1 LQKKSDC
8 GSNELFTAKP
18 ILEEEIAEK
27 KGEQLKQYQLYHAFS
42 ILDVNMDGEVNFV
55 EVFVMAVMMIFLG
68 IYIWSTFIFLNQIL
82 LILIGTDT
90 QKSSISMFV
99 SPLAEVSG
107 TLVTIVYSV
116 AFTNKADESATR
128 AVQPE
133 TLSFF
138 DFDKDGKVGLVDS
151 FCCFVGSLH
160 ALVMT
165 ISYLLWMYDRVPV
178 SELVQLVSC
187 SSRLILLFV
196 TKSHLTGPEFYHYKQ
211 KSADSTIKTRF
222 LRVVDINKDG
232 IFQFVDL
239 LAAICII
246 IFCLSASY
254 CWGHFVI
261 FSQIGLSDVNCLI
274 ELTKSFNII
283 LLGTFAA
290 VYLSKRSMSP
300 SLERNLGLFSLIL
313 LVILVRTVAETMM
326 LPGFQTYK
334 FFMKLAKGLV
344 KGITQLMLGMY
355 ILRGNHKSNA
365 ANTAC

>member
-1 LQKKSDC
+1 MAVWHTGQQAQ
-8 GSNELFTAKP
+8 E
-18 ILEEEIAEK
+18 
-27 KGEQLKQYQLYHAFS
+27 
-42 ILDVNMDGEVNFV
+42 
-55 EVFVMAVMMIFLG
+55 EVFVCRKNLIAGQMNC
-68 IYIWSTFIFLNQIL
+68 SPLNQSWKRKL
-82 LILIGTDT
+82 R
-90 QKSSISMFV
+90 KR
-99 SPLAEVSG
+99 
-107 TLVTIVYSV
+107 
-116 AFTNKADESATR
+116 K
-128 AVQPE
+128 
-133 TLSFF
+133 
-138 DFDKDGKVGLVDS
+138 
-151 FCCFVGSLH
+151 GSN
-160 ALVMT
+160 
-165 ISYLLWMYDRVPV
+165 
-178 SELVQLVSC
+178 
-187 SSRLILLFV
+187 
-196 TKSHLTGPEFYHYKQ
+196 HYKQ

-274 ELTKSFNII
+274 ELTKSFSII

-313 LVILVRTVAETMM
+313 LVILVRTVAETLT

-355 ILRGNHKSNA
+355 ILRCNHKSNA
-365 ANTAC
+365 ASTANKKNL